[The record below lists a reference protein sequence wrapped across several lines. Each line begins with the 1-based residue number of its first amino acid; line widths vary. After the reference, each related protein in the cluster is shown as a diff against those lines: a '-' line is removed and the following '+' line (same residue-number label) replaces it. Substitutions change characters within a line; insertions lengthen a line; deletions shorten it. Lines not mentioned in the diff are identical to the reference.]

1 MDSVIAT
8 LTNFAED
15 PLPAVLVAVGGAVI
29 LNFGLGLLGL
39 LWKYQFRPSVKLT
52 KCGKYAVVTGATDG
66 IGKAYALT
74 LAKRGMS
81 LILISRTESKL
92 KAVAEEIDA
101 YATEKKKDIEK
112 TKYIVCD
119 YSNFDEATRA
129 RVAKELE
136 GLDIGVLINNVG
148 QSYRYPRFFHE
159 LSPEEIGAIIEMNIN
174 STVWM
179 TKMVIDGM
187 VERKRGT
194 IVNLSSG
201 SADHTMPLLAEYG
214 AAKMFVERFSESLD
228 AEYRGRGIR
237 VQCQIPFYVATKLA
251 KLRKSL
257 TVPTANA
264 YVFMSMRWLG
274 HGGVVQPFWL
284 HGIQGWVM
292 KVLPSF
298 LVDSAVMSMH
308 AGIRKRGL
316 KKDAKIAAEGKKD

>member
-1 MDSVIAT
+1 MAAAAVVAILENYAQ
-8 LTNFAED
+8 E
-15 PLPAVLVAVGGAVI
+15 PLPAALVAVGGLVVLKFAM
-29 LNFGLGLLGL
+29 GLLGSFYN
-39 LWKYQFRPSVKLT
+39 YQLRPSVKLT

-66 IGKAYALT
+66 IGKAYALS

-81 LILISRTESKL
+81 IILISRTESKL
-92 KAVAEEIDA
+92 QAVAEEIDSKN
-101 YATEKKKDIEK
+101 YKGVEK

-119 YSNFDEATRA
+119 YSKFDEAERA

-159 LSPEEIGAIIEMNIN
+159 LPAEEITAMITMNIN
-174 STVWM
+174 STVYM

-201 SADHTMPLLAEYG
+201 SAEHTMPLLAEYG

-228 AEYRGRGIR
+228 AEYRGRGVR
-237 VQCQIPFYVATKLA
+237 VQCQVPFYVATKLA

-257 TVPTANA
+257 TVPTAEA
-264 YVFMSMRWLG
+264 YVWMSMRWIG
-274 HGGVVQPFWL
+274 HGGVVQPFYL

-292 KVLPSF
+292 KSLPSF
-298 LVDSAVMSMH
+298 IVDKAVMSMH

-316 KKDAKIAAEGKKD
+316 KKDAKIAAEGKKE